1 MIDALGGLFYFLI
14 ALGILVTIH
23 EFGHFIVAR
32 ACGVKVLRFS
42 IGFGPILFKR
52 TAKNGC
58 EYAVSAIPLGGYV
71 KMEGENEILEKNAPL
86 SKDSFKAQSVWKR
99 ALIIFA
105 GPFFNIVLAV
115 ILLTIINVNGVQERK
130 TIVGTIATNSVAY
143 NA

>member
-105 GPFFNIVLAV
+105 GPFL
-115 ILLTIINVNGVQERK
+115 IL
-130 TIVGTIATNSVAY
+130 S
-143 NA
+143 